1 MIAYPSSWLTNYRTV
16 VLRDASKGP
25 VLIQY
30 MTTRRKVVA
39 EYVIMPKEQYDELI
53 REAAK
58 T

>member
-1 MIAYPSSWLTNYRTV
+1 MITYPSAWLTSHRTV

-39 EYVIMPKEQYDELI
+39 EYVIMPKEQYDELV
-53 REAAK
+53 REEAE